1 MKKMEND
8 ENVQHYATIKKDVNV
23 SDLISS
29 PTEPTIN
36 KYYEYINHYKERE
49 MQKIITYK
57 PITTDT
63 INPWK
68 NVNDAYMEWKHALFI
83 GKLNTFIPTT
93 YHFDELAHSG

>member
-1 MKKMEND
+1 MEND
-8 ENVQHYATIKKDVNV
+8 KNVQHYATIKKDVNV